1 MSEREKLQR
10 DNYQRRRKGWI
21 IFQSIIIGLITLIL
35 VFGSFT
41 YYKMNKSTYVPYT
54 QSGNVI
60 YKAYLA
66 DNAFYEQEYLNGS
79 HAYVAS
85 LIEKMTADFDYNLN
99 IAQSDVKFNYSYKI
113 DAQVEVR
120 DKESQMAI
128 YNPIFELVPT
138 KTLKGEGDKITIK
151 DNVELD
157 YKKYN
162 QLAKDFI
169 ASYSL
174 DDVESFLIV
183 RMYVDVL
190 GESQNF
196 AENKENNYVIELF
209 VSLNKNTVTPYVVT
223 PANTEEEKVLTLNT
237 NDTQLLKIILL
248 GVILVD
254 LLLVIILV
262 LYERITRDKHIDYAR
277 KVKRIVSSYTS
288 YIQKVNNPVTLE
300 NYQVLNVDT
309 FTEMLEIR
317 DTLQMPILMFENDDR
332 TNTQFFIVNDRLL
345 YLFEISVRD
354 DFANFIDFED
364 WDDGIEEIVTIK
376 K

>member
-1 MSEREKLQR
+1 MSEKEKLQR

-21 IFQSIIIGLITLIL
+21 IFQSIIIGIVTLVL
-35 VFGSFT
+35 AFGSYT
-41 YYKMNKSTYVPYT
+41 YYKLNKASYVPYT
-54 QSGNVI
+54 QKGSVI

-85 LIEKMTADFDYNLN
+85 LIERMTADFDYNLN
-99 IAQSDVKFNYSYKI
+99 IEQSDVKFNYSYKI

-120 DKESQMAI
+120 DKDSQMAI
-128 YNPIFELVPT
+128 YNPVFELVPQ
-138 KTLKGEGDKITIK
+138 KTMTGSGNTVSVK
-151 DNVELD
+151 DSVELD
-157 YKKYN
+157 YRKYN

-174 DDVESFLIV
+174 DEVESFLIV

-190 GESQNF
+190 GESQTF
-196 AENKENNYVIELF
+196 AEDNKNSYTVELF

-223 PANTEEEKVLTLNT
+223 PAEQEEQKVLALNT
-237 NDTQLLKIILL
+237 NNTNILKMIVSGVGIGNLILIIILA
-248 GVILVD
+248 
-254 LLLVIILV
+254 
-262 LYERITRDKHIDYAR
+262 LYVRLTRDKHIDYAR
-277 KVKRIVSSYTS
+277 KVKRIVSNYTS

-354 DFANFIDFED
+354 DFADFIDFED
-364 WDDGIEEIVTIK
+364 WDDDIEEVLTTK

>member
-1 MSEREKLQR
+1 MSEKEKLQR
-10 DNYQRRRKGWI
+10 DNYQRHRKGWI
-21 IFQSIIIGLITLIL
+21 IFQSIIIGIVTLVL
-35 VFGSFT
+35 AFGSYT
-41 YYKMNKSTYVPYT
+41 YYKLNKASYVPYT
-54 QSGNVI
+54 QKGSVI

-85 LIEKMTADFDYNLN
+85 LIERMTADFDYNLN
-99 IAQSDVKFNYSYKI
+99 IEQSDVKFNYSYKI

-120 DKESQMAI
+120 DKDSQMAI
-128 YNPIFELVPT
+128 YNPVFELIPN
-138 KTLKGEGDKITIK
+138 KTLKGEGNKIAIK

-183 RMYVDVL
+183 RMYVNVL

-196 AENKENNYVIELF
+196 AQNKENNYVIELF

-223 PANTEEEKVLTLNT
+223 PAETDEEKVLILNT
-237 NDTQLLKIILL
+237 NDTRLLRIILL
-248 GVILVD
+248 GVAFAD
-254 LLLVIILV
+254 LLLVIILA
-262 LYERITRDKHIDYAR
+262 LYVRITRDKHIDYAR
-277 KVKRIVSSYTS
+277 KVKRIVSNYTS

-354 DFANFIDFED
+354 DFADFIDFED
-364 WDDGIEEIVTIK
+364 WDDDIEEVLTTK

>member
-21 IFQSIIIGLITLIL
+21 IFQSIIIGLITLAL
-35 VFGSFT
+35 VFGGFT

-85 LIEKMTADFDYNLN
+85 LIERMTADFDYNLN

-354 DFANFIDFED
+354 DFANFMDFED
-364 WDDGIEEIVTIK
+364 WDDDIEEIVTIK

>member
-1 MSEREKLQR
+1 MSEKEKLQR

-21 IFQSIIIGLITLIL
+21 IFQSIIIGIVTLVL
-35 VFGSFT
+35 TFGSYT
-41 YYKMNKSTYVPYT
+41 YYKLNKSSYVPYT
-54 QSGNVI
+54 QNSNVI

-85 LIEKMTADFDYNLN
+85 LIEKMTADFEYNLN
-99 IAQSDVKFNYSYKI
+99 IAQKDVEFDYSYKI
-113 DAQVEVR
+113 EAQVEIR
-120 DKESQMAI
+120 DKDSQMAI
-128 YNPIFELVPT
+128 YNPVFELVPL
-138 KTLKGEGDKITIK
+138 KTLEGKGENITVK
-151 DNVELD
+151 DSVELD

-196 AENKENNYVIELF
+196 AQDKENNYTVELF

-223 PANTEEEKVLTLNT
+223 PAETDQEKILMINNNNTKT
-237 NDTQLLKIILL
+237 LKIIVFSVALA
-248 GVILVD
+248 D
-254 LLLVIILV
+254 LILVIILA
-262 LYERITRDKHIDYAR
+262 LYVRVTRDKHIDYAR
-277 KVKRIVSSYTS
+277 KVKRIVSNYTS
-288 YIQKVNNPVTLE
+288 YIQKVNNPVTIE
-300 NYQVLNVDT
+300 DYQVLNVDT

-317 DTLQMPILMFENDDR
+317 DTLQMPVLMFENDDR

-345 YLFEISVRD
+345 YLFEISVKD
-354 DFANFIDFED
+354 DFADFIDFED
-364 WDDGIEEIVTIK
+364 WEDDEEVVITK

>member
-1 MSEREKLQR
+1 M
-10 DNYQRRRKGWI
+10 
-21 IFQSIIIGLITLIL
+21 
-35 VFGSFT
+35 
-41 YYKMNKSTYVPYT
+41 
-54 QSGNVI
+54 
-60 YKAYLA
+60 A

-85 LIEKMTADFDYNLN
+85 LIERMTADFDYNLN
-99 IAQSDVKFNYSYKI
+99 IEQSNVKFNYSYKI

-128 YNPIFELVPT
+128 YNPVFELVPT
-138 KTLKGEGDKITIK
+138 KTLKGEGNKIAIK

-196 AENKENNYVIELF
+196 AQNKENNYVIELF

-223 PANTEEEKVLTLNT
+223 PAETDEEKVLILNT
-237 NDTQLLKIILL
+237 NDTRLLRIILL
-248 GVILVD
+248 GVAFAD
-254 LLLVIILV
+254 LLLVIILA
-262 LYERITRDKHIDYAR
+262 LYVRITRDKHIDYAR
-277 KVKRIVSSYTS
+277 KVKRIVSNYTS

-354 DFANFIDFED
+354 DFADFIDFED
-364 WDDGIEEIVTIK
+364 WDDDIEEVLTTK